1 MRKVEN
7 RDTVWTFRVAEK
19 IAQRTQIT
27 LEENTCYWAEQLKT
41 WFYGYKTRLPLKAT
55 LWGLKIDLEIKIAP
69 YGTPTETLPV
79 VEKADSTSKTLSV
92 EKQERIGELQARI
105 AAIKATI
112 PEDADEKLENRY
124 WEHLDRDLF
133 LDSYQQAVAVWNR
146 DADSAIR
153 YLQVGELLT
162 KMYNAIHD
170 LKLPDELMRNDT
182 KFNEMVVQ
190 MLLFVEKVE
199 HQAQANSIELPA
211 KVHELSVF
219 LDRFSDQLTEG
230 GNRLFGIKREMTD
243 EQRNEAVSLTTAAFD
258 NRRPLEERLEILNQ
272 LCENPLIDTDD
283 RLIFLEK
290 FIELIR
296 NGMKRP
302 KPIPCPYNELIKRHL
317 SGISRYLHRLEQ
329 DGSAVWFGRVAEDM
343 FSTLQSWREDTGMSA
358 RTKEEFAEMLYPT
371 SAIIS
376 THEQASGGIDYELE
390 LFFLDREDSF
400 SGHVIYVSVKNEDVH
415 EILLMG

>member
-1 MRKVEN
+1 MRKIEN
-7 RDTVWTFRVAEK
+7 RETVWTFRVAEK

-41 WFYGYKTRLPLKAT
+41 WFYGYKTPFPVKAT
-55 LWGLKIDLEIKIAP
+55 LWGQKVDLEIKIAP

-79 VEKADSTSKTLSV
+79 AEKVGSTSQTLSV
-92 EKQERIGELQARI
+92 EKQERIGELKARI

-124 WEHLDRDLF
+124 WEYLDRDQF
-133 LDSYQQAVAVWNR
+133 LGSYQQAVAVWNR
-146 DADSAIR
+146 DADAIMR
-153 YLQVGELLT
+153 YRHVGELLT
-162 KMYNAIHD
+162 KMYDAIHN

-182 KFNEMVVQ
+182 KFNEMVIQ

-199 HQAQANSIELPA
+199 HQAQANGIELPA

-219 LDRFSDQLTEG
+219 LDRSSDQLTEG

-258 NRRPLEERLEILNQ
+258 NGRPIEERLEILNQ
-272 LCENPLIDTDD
+272 LYENPLIDTDD
-283 RLIFLEK
+283 RLVFLEK
-290 FIELIR
+290 SIELIR

-302 KPIPCPYNELIKRHL
+302 KPVPCPYDELIKRHL

-329 DGSAVWFGRVAEDM
+329 DGSTVWCQRVAEGM
-343 FSTLQSWREDTGMSA
+343 FGTMQSWRKDAGMSVW
-358 RTKEEFAEMLYPT
+358 TKEEFVGMLYPT

-376 THEQASGGIDYELE
+376 THEQANGGIDYELE

-400 SGHVIYVSVKNEDVH
+400 SGHVIHVSVKNEDVH
-415 EILLMG
+415 EISLMG